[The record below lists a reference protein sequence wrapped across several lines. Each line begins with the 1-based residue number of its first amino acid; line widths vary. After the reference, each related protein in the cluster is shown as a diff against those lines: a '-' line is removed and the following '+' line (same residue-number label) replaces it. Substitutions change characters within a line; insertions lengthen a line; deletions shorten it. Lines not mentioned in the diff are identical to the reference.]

1 MRRGEQPLGQQR
13 AGREHQQ
20 LERALDVRR
29 ALGEHAR
36 REHVD
41 LPVADGSDHVAARG
55 GVRARALE
63 REPRLGRVELGA
75 RGVEDDREL
84 AGLDP
89 EPPLELPT
97 GVLELREHALRVLRV
112 ALVVARDE
120 RLGGGL
126 DPAHAPVP

>member
-1 MRRGEQPLGQQR
+1 M
-13 AGREHQQ
+13 
-20 LERALDVRR
+20 
-29 ALGEHAR
+29 
-36 REHVD
+36 D
-41 LPVADGSDHVAARG
+41 LPVADGSDHVTARG

-63 REPRLGRVELGA
+63 REPRLGCVELGA